1 MKIAMMLCLLVLTA
15 ETSWAAFDDYQRFRK
30 GMYEFEAETQY
41 FKTDANYTDGGGSYQ
56 KLLYGQSFEIFN
68 FYLKSSY
75 DFSKNSSFYGSLDL
89 ANATSNGLTTARSNS
104 SVTGAYLGYAYRPY
118 NEAFDLVTDFNV
130 LIPFQKT
137 DQNTDTAI
145 NSEGV
150 IEATGLLRAQK
161 DFTTFSALGYAGV
174 TYRQARSSLVP
185 WGIGVEANYAKWAW
199 GGKVFGYQSVTDDPD
214 TKNKIQRTIVTDR
227 VNASSLYFYSVNPSV
242 VDSEAWVRF
251 KFDNAWALTVGG
263 GTTITGSNTA
273 AGFHAGATIKY
284 SWDSEPSYYM
294 KPGVSTQEDG
304 LSSERKVPKF
314 KEETDD
320 GVNQKLFQKKGITPG
335 APAPRPGGDMT
346 PAADNVA
353 MKKAGPQPTPAQI
366 EAGDGGEVQLKLKR
380 KRKKKPT
387 S

>member
-1 MKIAMMLCLLVLTA
+1 MT
-15 ETSWAAFDDYQRFRK
+15 
-30 GMYEFEAETQY
+30 
-41 FKTDANYTDGGGSYQ
+41 
-56 KLLYGQSFEIFN
+56 
-68 FYLKSSY
+68 
-75 DFSKNSSFYGSLDL
+75 
-89 ANATSNGLTTARSNS
+89 RSNS

-118 NEAFDLVTDFNV
+118 NEAFDLITDFNV
-130 LIPFQKT
+130 LIPFQKI
-137 DQNTDTAI
+137 DQNTDTVI
-145 NSEGV
+145 NAEGV

-161 DFTTFSALGYAGV
+161 DFATFSALGYIGV

-185 WGIGVEANYAKWAW
+185 WGVGVEANYAKWAW
-199 GGKVFGYQSVTDDPD
+199 GGKFFGYQSVTDDPD
-214 TKNKIQRTIVTDR
+214 TNNKIQRTIVTDR

-251 KFDNAWALTVGG
+251 KFDNVWALTVGG
-263 GTTITGSNTA
+263 GATLTGANTA
-273 AGFHAGATIKY
+273 AGYHAGVAIKY

-294 KPGVSTQEDG
+294 KPGISTQEDG

-335 APAPRPGGDMT
+335 APAPRPGGDIT

-353 MKKAGPQPTPAQI
+353 MKKTGPQPTPSQI
-366 EAGDGGEVQLKLKR
+366 EANDGGEVQLKLKK

-387 S
+387 G